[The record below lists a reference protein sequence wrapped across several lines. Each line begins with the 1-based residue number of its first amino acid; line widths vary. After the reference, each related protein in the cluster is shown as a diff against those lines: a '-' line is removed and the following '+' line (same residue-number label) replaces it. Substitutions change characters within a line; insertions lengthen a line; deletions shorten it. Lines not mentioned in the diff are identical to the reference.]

1 MRAAGAMIHNGFD
14 AVLFQSANF
23 EAVAMGSA
31 TRIVILCASV
41 LAACST
47 VKPYATQGYRDGYI
61 TGCSSGQV
69 YAGKSGPEA
78 PRDNARYGAD
88 ADYTQGWN
96 EGQQECYTQAMASP
110 RNWGGTGGR

>member
-1 MRAAGAMIHNGFD
+1 MRNTLPAAIICI
-14 AVLFQSANF
+14 
-23 EAVAMGSA
+23 AVA
-31 TRIVILCASV
+31 
-41 LAACST
+41 ACT
-47 VKPYATQGYRDGYI
+47 PVKPHATKGYRDGYL

-78 PRDNARYGAD
+78 PRDNARYGTD
-88 ADYTQGWN
+88 AEYTQGWN

>member
-1 MRAAGAMIHNGFD
+1 MGSSAGMIHNGEATLRFPRD
-14 AVLFQSANF
+14 IDTPMRNATPAVLCIA
-23 EAVAMGSA
+23 
-31 TRIVILCASV
+31 I
-41 LAACST
+41 AACSP
-47 VKPYATQGYRDGYI
+47 VKPHASQGYRDGYI
-61 TGCSSGQV
+61 ADCSSGQV

-78 PRDNARYGAD
+78 PRDNARYGTD